1 LLAQR
6 TAEMHLALYA
16 PDAEPMFATQKF
28 DDTYRRF
35 IHKRLCDLLDRRY
48 HLLIEK
54 YTSITDPVTRKLAWD
69 FMEQKS

>member
-28 DDTYRRF
+28 DDTYRQF
-35 IHKRLCDLLDRRY
+35 IHKRY
-48 HLLIEK
+48 AI
-54 YTSITDPVTRKLAWD
+54 Y
-69 FMEQKS
+69 